1 MGITKKTEKYY
12 PKVGD
17 VVTIDDGEPMVVTRI
32 DKHEGVG
39 SYGYDREYILCE
51 EKTIRGIEGLAT
63 SEQLQTCIVGCR
75 GMNFNLDFKKVEDI
89 APYEIRRVEAF
100 QIRRKEPKIIIVW
113 E

>member
-1 MGITKKTEKYY
+1 MEKYH

-17 VVTIDDGEPMVVTRI
+17 VVTIDGREPMVVTRI

-39 SYGYDREYILCE
+39 SCCYDREYILCD
-51 EKTIRGIEGLAT
+51 EKVMRNLDGLVT
-63 SEQLQTCIVGCR
+63 SDRLQTGIAGCR

-89 APYEIRRVEAF
+89 APYEIKPVEAF
-100 QIRRKEPKIIIVW
+100 LIRRKTQKTVTVW